1 MTNASMPTLRADEL
15 TLEVAAEDAGTARR
29 GQLRCIRRSAF
40 HEVGNVTRVIS
51 WRSYRLPSH
60 ARTPRRVARW
70 SHEDTQT
77 SSRAVP
83 RNRLDGQRVELKR
96 SSPPSCSSPLTPKSC
111 RRMKRGAIVTQRR
124 EKPGAVWLIASGL
137 PVDVSGHVHMS
148 PGAVLNAPGGL

>member
-1 MTNASMPTLRADEL
+1 MQVCRRCVQMNSRWMLPQKMPVLL
-15 TLEVAAEDAGTARR
+15 VAVSYGV
-29 GQLRCIRRSAF
+29 SAF
-40 HEVGNVTRVIS
+40 CVSRGRNVTRVIS

-124 EKPGAVWLIASGL
+124 EKPGAVWLIRLARGRFWSCAH
-137 PVDVSGHVHMS
+137 VSGSFNRTRWLIV
-148 PGAVLNAPGGL
+148 AA